1 MHGHHRRP
9 GTRSTTMKVH
19 FGAVLTASTLA
30 LSLAVSPPAIA
41 KPKQQNQPQQT
52 TTASGG
58 TSGGV
63 TGRNVSASTSG
74 TGYLMTGPGAQGA
87 GVSGTA
93 DATAVDGTVNTRID
107 GTTTEER
114 ARLKATATARTDDE
128 RARSRTQ
135 TLVSPNDTIR
145 SRTTSMYKAQGEK
158 PVKETTTTIVCA
170 DGRVV
175 DKMAGC
181 RSR

>member
-1 MHGHHRRP
+1 MRV
-9 GTRSTTMKVH
+9 KL
-19 FGAVLTASTLA
+19 GAALTASTLA
-30 LSLAVSPPAIA
+30 LSLAISPATMA
-41 KPKQQNQPQQT
+41 KPKQQSQPQQT
-52 TTASGG
+52 TTVCGG

-63 TGRNVSASTSG
+63 QGRNVTANTSG

-93 DATAVDGTVNTRID
+93 DATAVDGTVTTRVD
-107 GTTTEER
+107 GRSTEDR
-114 ARLKATATARTDDE
+114 ARLKATATAQTEEE

-135 TLVSPNDTIR
+135 TMVSPNQTIR
-145 SRTTSMYKAQGEK
+145 SRTTSMYKADGEK
-158 PVKETTTTIVCA
+158 PVRESTTTIVCA

-181 RSR
+181 R

>member
-1 MHGHHRRP
+1 
-9 GTRSTTMKVH
+9 MKH
-19 FGAVLTASTLA
+19 SLGAVFTASTLA
-30 LSLAVSPPAIA
+30 LSLALSPAAMA
-41 KPKQQNQPQQT
+41 KPKKQAQNQAEQT
-52 TTASGG
+52 TTVSGG

-63 TGRNVSASTSG
+63 TGRNVSATTSG

-107 GTTTEER
+107 GRTTEER
-114 ARLKATATARTDDE
+114 ARLKATATARTEDE

-135 TLVSPNDTIR
+135 TMVSPNDTIR

-170 DGRVV
+170 D
-175 DKMAGC
+175 
-181 RSR
+181 